1 MLASTRFPSTSD
13 GFACSHINAHRCL
26 LRQRRA
32 SLSALV
38 VGQVIVDLSRA
49 AGIADMRPNRAG
61 MMSFVL
67 QNFVREF
74 FDQNPLSHM
83 GVIALRNGLAE
94 RLTELSGSPVTSQ
107 DKTLSPKP

>member
-1 MLASTRFPSTSD
+1 MVAC
-13 GFACSHINAHRCL
+13 FACSHINALICL
-26 LRQRRA
+26 SSQTRA
-32 SLSALV
+32 ALSTRV
-38 VGQVIVDLSRA
+38 VDQVIVDLSRA

-94 RLTELSGSPVTSQ
+94 RLTELSGSPVGYSRQSFRPLTRAP
-107 DKTLSPKP
+107 L